1 MQRDCHVEVATSFS
15 WRKARLAKELV
26 TVSNESTVF
35 EAPALVEVGEFD
47 KVTLGSRGWGF
58 EPGVRCLI
66 WCD

>member
-1 MQRDCHVEVATSFS
+1 MAESPPS
-15 WRKARLAKELV
+15 EKELV
-26 TVSNESTVF
+26 FVNNESTVF
-35 EAPALVEVGEFD
+35 EAPALIEVGDFD